1 MYDVIIVGG
10 GPGGITAALYTVRAN
25 LNTLLLESQF
35 LGGNPS
41 YADLVENYP
50 GFPDGIKG
58 FELGQRMAKQLENVG
73 ADIKMAEVEKIDF
86 DTMTVYTRTEEFKT
100 KTIILS
106 MGLKH
111 KELGIPTEKEFR
123 GKGVVYCTVCDGPLY
138 KDRKTVVA
146 GLGIPAITSALY
158 LDEIAKDVVLVT
170 SSEDLKAKE
179 EVFLERIKD
188 SGVKV
193 ITNSVVKELQ
203 GGARLERVI
212 IEDKATGNRQVIEA
226 EGIFVNIGKVPNTKF
241 LEGTGIE
248 MTKKGFIKVGDKQET
263 SIEGVYAVGDVTNAP
278 YKQISTAVGDGCKA
292 ALNISK
298 LLGKR

>member
-25 LNTLLLESQF
+25 LKTLVLESQF

-41 YADLVENYP
+41 YADVVENYP
-50 GFPDGIKG
+50 GFPDGIQG
-58 FELGQRMAKQLENVG
+58 FELGQRMGKQLENIG
-73 ADIKMAEVEKIDF
+73 ADIKMAEVKSVDF
-86 DTMTVYTRTEEFKT
+86 DTMTISTETEDFKT
-100 KTIILS
+100 KTIIFA

-111 KELGIPTEKEFR
+111 KELGIPSEQAFK

-138 KDRKTVVA
+138 KGRKTLVA

-158 LDEIAKDVVLVT
+158 LDEIAESVVLVT
-170 SSEDLKAKE
+170 PSAELKAKE
-179 EVFLERIKD
+179 EVFLERIKN
-188 SGVKV
+188 SNVKV

-203 GGARLERVI
+203 GGDRLERAIV
-212 IEDKATGNRQVIEA
+212 ENKETGETQVIEA
-226 EGIFVNIGKVPNTKF
+226 EGVFVNIGKVPNTKF
-241 LEGTGIE
+241 LEGTDIE
-248 MTKKGFIKVGDKQET
+248 RTKKGYLKVDNKQQT
-263 SIEGVYAVGDVTNAP
+263 SIENVYAVGDVTSAP